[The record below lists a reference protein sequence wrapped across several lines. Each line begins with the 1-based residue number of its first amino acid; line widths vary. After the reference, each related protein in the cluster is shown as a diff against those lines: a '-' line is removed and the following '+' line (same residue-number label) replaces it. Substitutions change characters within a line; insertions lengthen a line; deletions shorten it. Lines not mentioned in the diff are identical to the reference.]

1 MALFA
6 YLRHEL
12 AHGERTIG
20 RFDLNDGSDIRIFVD
35 TSIDSLGGT
44 YWTRENSTGN
54 DFPKQYLTNS
64 RQSRISKIQL
74 IKLESEDQKLRLSH
88 EMSGFNGVSRASSL
102 ELFRMD
108 RPSPIAIV
116 PASICYAGRNDGDAE
131 WAQGNFF

>member
-1 MALFA
+1 MKFNLRHLFVFVAIAAVTMALFV

-35 TSIDSLGGT
+35 TSLDSLGGT

-64 RQSRISKIQL
+64 RQSRI
-74 IKLESEDQKLRLSH
+74 R
-88 EMSGFNGVSRASSL
+88 
-102 ELFRMD
+102 
-108 RPSPIAIV
+108 
-116 PASICYAGRNDGDAE
+116 
-131 WAQGNFF
+131 